1 MIARWDAAMTQN
13 DPDAIGRYMRDDWVI
28 IGTDGTMD
36 TKDTFLALVRCSDLS
51 HDVMETQDL
60 DVRFYGETAV
70 TIASGLSGGTFRG
83 APFLLKER
91 MSCVYVREAGTW
103 VCALTHLSSLP

>member
-13 DPDAIGRYMRDDWVI
+13 DPDAIGRHMRDDWVI

-60 DVRFYGETAV
+60 DIRFYGETAV

-103 VCALTHLSSLP
+103 VCALTHLSPLP